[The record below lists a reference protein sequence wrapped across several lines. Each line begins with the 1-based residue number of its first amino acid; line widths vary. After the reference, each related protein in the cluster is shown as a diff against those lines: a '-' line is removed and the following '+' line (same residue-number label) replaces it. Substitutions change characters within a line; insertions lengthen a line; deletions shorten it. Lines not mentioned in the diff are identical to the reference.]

1 MAAITFLNPGLK
13 DKVRVIIPPGSR
25 ATLLKLAKDLTLP
38 LRCNCESGD
47 CGTCAVKVVP
57 LHHPHGNGTVRL
69 GELEKN
75 ILFQAGKLSWQQYDS
90 DVLKD
95 MPPLWR
101 LACQYQVKD
110 EDILVAF

>member
-1 MAAITFLNPGLK
+1 MGAITFLSPGLK
-13 DKVRVIIPPGSR
+13 DKVRVLITPGSS
-25 ATLLKLAKDLTLP
+25 ATLLKLAKDLMLP
-38 LRCNCESGD
+38 LHCNCESGN

-57 LHHPHGNGTVRL
+57 LHRPHGMRTVRL
-69 GELEKN
+69 GIIEKN

-101 LACQYQVKD
+101 LACMYQIKD

>member
-1 MAAITFLNPGLK
+1 MK
-13 DKVRVIIPPGSR
+13 DKVRVIIPPGSK
-25 ATLLKLAKDLTLP
+25 ATLLTLAKERMLP
-38 LRCNCESGD
+38 LLCNCESGS

-57 LHHPHGNGTVRL
+57 LHHPHENRTVRL
-69 GELEKN
+69 GELEKK